1 MSINGKRTEILKEDL
16 IKIGNDN
23 MIKKSKL
30 IIEEVI
36 SVISLWPEKAKEY
49 DIDKRRIKKIES
61 NLKLGLQ

>member
-36 SVISLWPEKAKEY
+36 SAISLWPEKAKEY